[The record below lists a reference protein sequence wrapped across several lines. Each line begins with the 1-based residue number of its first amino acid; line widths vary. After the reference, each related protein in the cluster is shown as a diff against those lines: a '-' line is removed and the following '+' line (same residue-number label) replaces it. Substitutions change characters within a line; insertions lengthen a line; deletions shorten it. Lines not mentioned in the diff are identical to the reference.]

1 MVNKLFVFYCLSD
14 FLIKFYLFYNYKGK
28 RFFICLLF
36 CGRKVVC
43 IDEFSI
49 IVIDNE
55 GIKLL
60 EFVCLMDCL

>member
-14 FLIKFYLFYNYKGK
+14 FLIKFYLYCYCKGN

-36 CGRKVVC
+36 CGRKVVY
-43 IDEFSI
+43 IDECSI
-49 IVIDNE
+49 IVIDIE
-55 GIKLL
+55 GMKLV